1 MMILRRAKER
11 ERAREKGRIE
21 RKCRN
26 STTLRITNE
35 QIFLPC
41 QTRLDLSW
49 SNPGGAMKWIAGI
62 FSLFSLFFPLFC
74 NASDAPVGS
83 VNRLKGTASI
93 IRQNQVIPAQV
104 GEKIYRMDLLKT
116 GRDGFL
122 GVIFK
127 DDTLL
132 SIGPQSEIIIS
143 EFLFSPAEGKLSMVT
158 KLLKGTAIYLTGI
171 IGKLSPGSVRFETP
185 VANIG
190 IRGTK
195 FAVKVEDSPPGT
207 P

>member
-1 MMILRRAKER
+1 
-11 ERAREKGRIE
+11 
-21 RKCRN
+21 
-26 STTLRITNE
+26 
-35 QIFLPC
+35 
-41 QTRLDLSW
+41 
-49 SNPGGAMKWIAGI
+49 MKWIAEV
-62 FSLFSLFFPLFC
+62 FSLASLFFPIFC

-93 IRQNQVIPAQV
+93 VRKNQVTPARI
-104 GEKIYRMDLLKT
+104 GEKIYMMDALKT
-116 GRDGFL
+116 GRDGSL

-143 EFLFSPAEGKLSMVT
+143 EFLFSPAEGKLSIVT
-158 KLLKGTAIYLTGI
+158 RLLRGSAIYLTGI
-171 IGKLSPGSVRFETP
+171 IGKLSLESVRFETP

-190 IRGTK
+190 VRGTK
-195 FAVKVEDSPPGT
+195 FAVKIGEATPGT

>member
-1 MMILRRAKER
+1 
-11 ERAREKGRIE
+11 
-21 RKCRN
+21 
-26 STTLRITNE
+26 
-35 QIFLPC
+35 
-41 QTRLDLSW
+41 
-49 SNPGGAMKWIAGI
+49 MKWITGT
-62 FSLFSLFFPLFC
+62 FSLFLLFFPVLSS
-74 NASDAPVGS
+74 ASDAPVGS

-93 IRQNQVIPAQV
+93 IRQNHVIPAQV
-104 GEKIYRMDLLKT
+104 GEKIYIMDALKT
-116 GRDGFL
+116 GRDGSL

-132 SIGPQSEIIIS
+132 SIGPRSEIIIS
-143 EFLFSPAEGKLSMVT
+143 EFIFSPTEGKLSMVT

-171 IGKLSPGSVRFETP
+171 IAKLSPGSVRFETP

-195 FAVKVEDSPPGT
+195 FAVKIEDSPPGT

>member
-1 MMILRRAKER
+1 
-11 ERAREKGRIE
+11 
-21 RKCRN
+21 
-26 STTLRITNE
+26 
-35 QIFLPC
+35 
-41 QTRLDLSW
+41 
-49 SNPGGAMKWIAGI
+49 MKWIAGI
-62 FSLFSLFFPLFC
+62 FSLLSLFFPVLC

-93 IRQNQVIPAQV
+93 IRQNHVIPAQV
-104 GEKIYRMDLLKT
+104 GEKIYIMDALKT
-116 GRDGFL
+116 GRDGSL

-132 SIGPQSEIIIS
+132 SIDPQSEIIIS
-143 EFLFSPAEGKLSMVT
+143 EFVFSPAEGKLSIVT
-158 KLLKGTAIYLTGI
+158 KLLRGTAIYLTGI
-171 IGKLSPGSVRFETP
+171 IAKLSPGSVRFETP

-195 FAVKVEDSPPGT
+195 FAVKIEDSPPGT